1 MKPMKPMKANVISEM
16 STENEQTDCLTP
28 VQTWTGI
35 KQSVWVAYVYAIT
48 IRSKKR
54 RIETCKQYRNFFIP

>member
-54 RIETCKQYRNFFIP
+54 RNM